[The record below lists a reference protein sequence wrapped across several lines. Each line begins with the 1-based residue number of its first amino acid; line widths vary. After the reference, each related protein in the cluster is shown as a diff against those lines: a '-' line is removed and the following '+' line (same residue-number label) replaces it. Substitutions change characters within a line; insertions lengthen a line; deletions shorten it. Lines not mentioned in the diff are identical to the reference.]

1 MEFRTTAAILG
12 IALVVIYAVGSGIW
26 VNSSP
31 GWYTSLNRPPWQPP
45 DFVFGIIWPYN
56 FIVLGFAAVIVS
68 NRLSTAL
75 VATYLTIFA
84 ASVACALTWA
94 YQFYR
99 PHNLAAAS
107 TALTCVAVLT
117 IALVFIASRASWPL
131 ALALMPY
138 QIWVSIASFLS
149 WSYARLN

>member
-1 MEFRTTAAILG
+1 MKSLAAGAG
-12 IALVVIYAVGSGIW
+12 IAIVAIYVIGSGLW
-26 VNSSP
+26 VNT
-31 GWYTSLNRPPWQPP
+31 GDNWYRTLNQPAWQPP
-45 DFVFGIIWPYN
+45 GYIFGIIWPYN

-75 VATYLTIFA
+75 VATYLTVFA
-84 ASVACALTWA
+84 ISVACALTWA

-99 PHNLAAAS
+99 PHNLEAAS

-117 IALVFIASRASWPL
+117 IALVVIASRASWPL

-149 WSYARLN
+149 WTYARLN

>member
-1 MEFRTTAAILG
+1 MKLVASSIG
-12 IALVVIYAVGSGIW
+12 VALVLIYVVGSGLW
-26 VNSSP
+26 VNTGD
-31 GWYTSLNRPPWQPP
+31 GWYRGLNQPSWQPP
-45 DFVFGIIWPYN
+45 DFIFGIIWPYN

-75 VATYLTIFA
+75 VATYITIFA

>member
-1 MEFRTTAAILG
+1 MKLIGAVLG
-12 IALVVIYAVGSGIW
+12 IAILAAYVIGSGLW
-26 VNSSP
+26 VNT
-31 GWYTSLNRPPWQPP
+31 GDNWYRNLNQPSWQPP
-45 DFVFGIIWPYN
+45 DFIFGIIWPYN

-84 ASVACALTWA
+84 ISVACALTWA
-94 YQFYR
+94 FQFYR
-99 PHNLAAAS
+99 PHNLEAAS

-117 IALVFIASRASWPL
+117 IALVVIASRASWPL

-149 WSYARLN
+149 WTYARLN